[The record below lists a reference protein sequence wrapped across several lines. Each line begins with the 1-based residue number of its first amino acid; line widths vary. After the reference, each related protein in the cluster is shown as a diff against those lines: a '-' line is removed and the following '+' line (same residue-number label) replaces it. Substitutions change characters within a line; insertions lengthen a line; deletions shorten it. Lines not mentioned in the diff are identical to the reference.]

1 MKKQSHLNNV
11 KVNVV
16 FLDDI
21 DKRNEPRTRGCFPIS
36 ENSWGIKQIF
46 QGSNANSGE
55 DRFYPGDGNWN
66 NEYGYENTLFLQI
79 HKIKPIY
86 IDYSGNQIENDIDFI
101 YVPVLL
107 IPESIQIKKFTSRAP
122 I

>member
-1 MKKQSHLNNV
+1 V

-21 DKRNEPRTRGCFPIS
+21 DKRNEPRTRGCFQIS

-46 QGSNANSGE
+46 QGSNTNSGE
-55 DRFYPGDGNWN
+55 DKFYPGDGNWN
-66 NEYGYENTLFLQI
+66 DEYENTLFLQI
-79 HKIKPIY
+79 HKIKPKY
-86 IDYSGNQIENDIDFI
+86 MDYNGNQIENDIDFI

-107 IPESIQIKKFTSRAP
+107 IPESIQIKKYAARSTNLN
-122 I
+122 IEN